1 MASRILRYSD
11 ARHARRLSVI
21 ELLSDTENR
30 RDKRTDNAFVP
41 VLCVVLPFLLHP
53 AFPIY
58 L

>member
-1 MASRILRYSD
+1 MASRIQRYSD
-11 ARHARRLSVI
+11 ARYARRLSVI

-30 RDKRTDNAFVP
+30 QDKSTDNAFVA